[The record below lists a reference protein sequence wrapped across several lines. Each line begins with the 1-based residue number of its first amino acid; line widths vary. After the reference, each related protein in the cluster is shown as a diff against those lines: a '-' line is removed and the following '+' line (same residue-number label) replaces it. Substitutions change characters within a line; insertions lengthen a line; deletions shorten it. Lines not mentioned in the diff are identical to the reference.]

1 MVIRMTVDVTTRSA
15 LLRRIWADTVG
26 RLQRLIGTGLV
37 LAAACLIQMP
47 AAAAQQSADLTDF
60 VASRGVDP
68 VGSALLI
75 VRLEDGAEWSSGGNR
90 IDQRFEPASTSKIPH
105 TLIALQTG
113 AVEGPDARFAW
124 DGVDRGIRS
133 WNRNQTVATAYTNSV
148 VWVYQRIVEGIGG
161 VTMADWLGRLD
172 YGNADIG
179 GPDDLTTYW
188 LRGPLAISVREQTAF
203 LGRLVN
209 RDLPLSNPTYD
220 VALDIMRAD
229 AGDGWT
235 LYAKSGWRRDDVR
248 TDLGWYVGWLETTA
262 RDMAGTYVFAFNLD
276 MPDPEHD
283 RVLRIATVRAALRH
297 IGALPDR

>member
-1 MVIRMTVDVTTRSA
+1 MKRHRNA
-15 LLRRIWADTVG
+15 PNRGWGRLRR
-26 RLQRLIGTGLV
+26 
-37 LAAACLIQMP
+37 LARCMLSAAVACLIQMP
-47 AAAAQQSADLTDF
+47 AAVAQQSADLTDF
-60 VASRGVDP
+60 VAGRGLDP
-68 VGSALLI
+68 VHSALLI

-105 TLIALQTG
+105 TLIALETG
-113 AVEGPDARFAW
+113 AVEGPDTPFAW

-133 WNRNQTVATAYTNSV
+133 WNRDQTLATAYTNSV
-148 VWVYQRIVEGIGG
+148 VWVYQSIVGDIGG

-188 LRGPLAISVREQTAF
+188 LRGPLAISAREQTAF
-203 LGRLVN
+203 LERLVH
-209 RDLPLSNPTYD
+209 RDLALSSPTYD
-220 VALDIMRAD
+220 IALDIMRAD

-235 LYAKSGWRRDDVR
+235 LQAKSGWRRDDVR

-297 IGALPDR
+297 IGALPDQ